1 MQATNAAPM
10 LLGHFGGQNGGG
22 KIRRKGLIKHLIF
35 QPFTTS
41 HLVIKKNA
49 VAPHNLDYFRVLV
62 RKERKGTER
71 IMHIFF
77 ENIETKNKRT
87 IDTIELIF
95 QVLFQK
101 HISKLGKK

>member
-10 LLGHFGGQNGGG
+10 LLGHFWGSKWGWENQKKRVN
-22 KIRRKGLIKHLIF
+22 KTPNISTIYNL
-35 QPFTTS
+35 PFG
-41 HLVIKKNA
+41 HQKNA